1 MWRTKLSEFLQFSI
15 GGLTSGAVYCLI
27 ALGWV
32 AIFNVSGVLN
42 MAQGEFVMLGALT
55 FAALHVNFGAP
66 TGVAIAGAILVPVAA
81 ALLMDGL
88 ALRRVAPRDISSMIL
103 ITLGVSVIL
112 REGARIVFGADPL
125 RHPPLHAGEPIEF
138 LGAYIVPQIL
148 IIWVVTAVLL
158 AFLYFVLYRSMFGKS
173 MRACAESESGARAV
187 GISPTR
193 MRALALSIAAA
204 MSAIA
209 GVLIIPLT
217 AMAFDGGTVIG
228 LKGFVAAA
236 LGRMTSYPGAAAAA
250 FAIGIFESMT
260 AGYISS
266 AYKDAMTFGVLLI
279 YLIVGRSSSLLFRGA
294 SRVPRP

>member
-1 MWRTKLSEFLQFSI
+1 MSEFLQFTI

-55 FAALHVNFGAP
+55 FAALHLNFGAS
-66 TGVAIAGAILVPVAA
+66 TGVAILGAILLPVAA
-81 ALLMDGL
+81 ALLMDSL
-88 ALRRVAPRDISSMIL
+88 ALRKVAPRDISSMIL

-125 RHPPLHAGEPIEF
+125 RHPPLHDGEPIEF
-138 LGAYIVPQIL
+138 LGAYIIPQIL
-148 IIWVVTAVLL
+148 IIWGAAAVLL
-158 AFLYFVLYRSMFGKS
+158 IFFYFVLYRSMFGKS
-173 MRACAESESGARAV
+173 MRACAESELGARAV
-187 GISPTR
+187 GISPAR
-193 MRALALSIAAA
+193 MRVLALSIAAA
-204 MSAIA
+204 MSAVA
-209 GVLIIPLT
+209 GILIIPLT

-236 LGRMTSYPGAAAAA
+236 LGRMTSYPAAAAGA
-250 FAIGIFESMT
+250 FAIGLFESMT

-266 AYKDAMTFGVLLI
+266 AYKDALTFSVLLI
-279 YLIVGRSSSLLFRGA
+279 YLVVWRSNSVLFRGA
-294 SRVPRP
+294 FRVPRP